1 MKHFLLLQMLK
12 TVELLHIFV
21 ETDKKKIRISS
32 LINRKLKN
40 KYYLKKKCKT

>member
-1 MKHFLLLQMLK
+1 MKHFLLLRMLK

-32 LINRKLKN
+32 LINRKLK
-40 KYYLKKKCKT
+40 K